1 MLTLQRLRVRGEV
14 AELRQDALALDAA
27 EIDDLVREIG
37 SVSLA
42 EDQIARVVSRT
53 EGWVAGVQLAALS
66 MRDATDVDQFVDY
79 FAGDDRAIADYLTGE
94 ILAHQPPEV
103 RRFLLRT
110 AVLERLT
117 APLCDALTGD
127 SDGQRM
133 LDELERRGL
142 FLSPLDNRRR
152 WFRYHRLFRDVLRY
166 NLVAEDRDLERIL
179 LHRAA
184 NWHLA
189 EGHLDDAIGYLIEA
203 RAWDQIID
211 LVLHHGRAMWE
222 RGDATVALRWL
233 DAVPERSLSPRASVR
248 LARAALNVMVGRML
262 TADEILGELEANPT
276 LTPGEQMYV
285 DMLRAAMV
293 QYGLAPSRVID
304 AADRVLA
311 ALGTPAAAEVPDI
324 MGLGLPARAEIAA
337 VASKGRALFYDGDTA
352 GARQWV
358 ARALDCACTA

>member
-1 MLTLQRLRVRGEV
+1 MSSWPRCRCGRPPT
-14 AELRQDALALDAA
+14 
-27 EIDDLVREIG
+27 
-37 SVSLA
+37 STS
-42 EDQIARVVSRT
+42 S
-53 EGWVAGVQLAALS
+53 S
-66 MRDATDVDQFVDY
+66 TD

-110 AVLERLT
+110 SVLERLT

-127 SDGQRM
+127 NDGQRM

-166 NLVAEDRDLERIL
+166 TLVAEDRDLERVL

-233 DAVPERSLSPRASVR
+233 DAVPERSLSPAYCSPPRPGDVERHGRPDAHRRRDPRRAR
-248 LARAALNVMVGRML
+248 
-262 TADEILGELEANPT
+262 GEPH
-276 LTPGEQMYV
+276 P
-285 DMLRAAMV
+285 
-293 QYGLAPSRVID
+293 D
-304 AADRVLA
+304 A
-311 ALGTPAAAEVPDI
+311 G
-324 MGLGLPARAEIAA
+324 
-337 VASKGRALFYDGDTA
+337 
-352 GARQWV
+352 
-358 ARALDCACTA
+358 